1 MQRFDHRPGGD
12 LVWCRT
18 CGQQFTRTQYR
29 VHGHNPNQSQCGD
42 AQCSRAAVGYV
53 MGADLTHYNNR
64 GAALLCG
71 PHLLERRRKG
81 SEIHIVDGSR
91 CRQCGGTGEV
101 QTRAESVGSASVRWL
116 PCPHCQGS
124 GYDSDPKPS
133 APASP
138 PQRPAPP
145 RVDPTVAETLGDLE
159 RRYEAPR
166 EPRPAPQPAPPTPSK
181 QPPVESPPQRV
192 EQQEPVQRPPPPRQA
207 QQPPRETRPQPSQQG
222 APPPPAAPPPR
233 ELGDPERRPPT
244 SASRQQGHGSS
255 GGGCSGR
262 LVVWLVLI
270 ALSGIGGYV
279 ASNDDLRG
287 RIAGAFG
294 GGDDTPA
301 VVVSIPPPVPPTP
314 LPTPVP
320 VVAAPTPM
328 PTPATVVAVAPPPPP
343 TATPLPTPV
352 PTQVPVPTLVPTATP
367 IREEL
372 LASLRLQA
380 VGLINEARAA
390 SGLEMV
396 ELVSNDSGA
405 SAAQSHADDMMKH
418 NYLGYWWLNG
428 EKAYMVYAANGGDS
442 YVEENAYDIGLTDSK
457 WNALGCSSPSP
468 PEECNVPLP
477 EQAIEQMHTEI
488 MDGADNGSMR
498 ENIVGAGHRK
508 VSIGVA
514 WNGRRV
520 VLVQHF
526 EGGDV
531 VVHDRSLQLR
541 DGRRNLNVTLRK
553 VGEGV
558 AIHGV
563 VHIYRDPYPEP
574 LSSAR
579 VDALDRYCIGGGATS
594 SCPAPVARV
603 LPPGSQSA
611 DHPLDV
617 VIARE
622 WNETDNTFNF
632 SVDLGLLA
640 QFPSVYTVVFF
651 RDTGEETPTQ
661 KLVALPAMEVR

>member
-1 MQRFDHRPGGD
+1 
-12 LVWCRT
+12 
-18 CGQQFTRTQYR
+18 
-29 VHGHNPNQSQCGD
+29 
-42 AQCSRAAVGYV
+42 
-53 MGADLTHYNNR
+53 
-64 GAALLCG
+64 
-71 PHLLERRRKG
+71 
-81 SEIHIVDGSR
+81 
-91 CRQCGGTGEV
+91 
-101 QTRAESVGSASVRWL
+101 
-116 PCPHCQGS
+116 
-124 GYDSDPKPS
+124 
-133 APASP
+133 
-138 PQRPAPP
+138 
-145 RVDPTVAETLGDLE
+145 
-159 RRYEAPR
+159 
-166 EPRPAPQPAPPTPSK
+166 
-181 QPPVESPPQRV
+181 
-192 EQQEPVQRPPPPRQA
+192 
-207 QQPPRETRPQPSQQG
+207 
-222 APPPPAAPPPR
+222 
-233 ELGDPERRPPT
+233 
-244 SASRQQGHGSS
+244 
-255 GGGCSGR
+255 
-262 LVVWLVLI
+262 
-270 ALSGIGGYV
+270 
-279 ASNDDLRG
+279 
-287 RIAGAFG
+287 
-294 GGDDTPA
+294 
-301 VVVSIPPPVPPTP
+301 
-314 LPTPVP
+314 
-320 VVAAPTPM
+320 M

-488 MDGADNGSMR
+488 MDGAADNGSMR

-622 WNETDNTFNF
+622 WNETDKTFNF

-640 QFPSVYTVVFF
+640 QSPGVYTVVFF
-651 RDTGEETPTQ
+651 RDTGEETPTE
-661 KLVALPAMEVR
+661 KLVALPAVEVR